1 MMPSPVRL
9 WACFLLML
17 AALSLPVRGADTV
30 FTAEHIIPL
39 PGGGFVAATE
49 TWTERA
55 ASRAPRRAVILF
67 NGSAFNRQHWAIP
80 AEGYDGTS
88 ILARAGWFAFAVDF
102 LGVGDSFKP
111 GNGTQASFNTQTEAM
126 SVVVDYVRGLRGVPR
141 VDLIGE
147 GYGGGIAVRLAEN
160 PGRVRS
166 TVTAAMLYDSPPIA
180 GPLTDP
186 AFIALLESSPD
197 GYFFIPGAGST
208 IFMAGAP
215 QEAIDFVTAT
225 QGGFYPTPNF
235 LAAAYVLPFFDAT
248 RARVPGLVIFGRQD
262 FIVGPNGVDGL
273 VRAYGP
279 RGAVLAV
286 REDAGHAPRIERPEI
301 ASWFWE
307 ETLAFLERPRHPVG
321 PAEP

>member
-1 MMPSPVRL
+1 MPIPGRL
-9 WACFLLML
+9 WTCFLFLL
-17 AALSLPVRGADTV
+17 AALSLPAHGTGEV
-30 FTAEHIIPL
+30 FTAEHIVPL
-39 PGGGFVAATE
+39 PRGGFIAVTE
-49 TWTERA
+49 TWTEEA
-55 ASRAPRRAVILF
+55 ASRSPRRAVILL
-67 NGSAFNRQHWAIP
+67 NGSAFNRHHWAIP

-88 ILARAGWFAFAVDF
+88 ILARAGWFTFAVDF

-111 GNGTQASFNTQTEAM
+111 ADGTRASFKAQTRAM
-126 SVVVDYVRGLRGVPR
+126 SAVVDYVRELRGVPR

-147 GYGGGIAVRLAEN
+147 GYGGGIAVELAQD
-160 PGRVRS
+160 PGRIRS

-186 AFIALLESSPD
+186 DFIAILESSPD
-197 GYFFIPGAGST
+197 GYFFIPGFGST

-225 QGGFYPTPNF
+225 QGGLYPTPNF
-235 LAAAYVLPFFDAT
+235 LAAAYELPFFDAT
-248 RARVPGLVIFGRQD
+248 QARVPGLVIFGRQD

-286 REDAGHAPRIERPEI
+286 RDDAGHAPRIERPEI
-301 ASWFWE
+301 ANWFWE
-307 ETLAFLERPRHPVG
+307 ETLAFLKHPRHPTG
-321 PAEP
+321 RKER